1 VNLVQAA
8 PKGQLSVILLLN
20 THDPTHSRP
29 LAQSFW
35 RIMESYTTSH
45 VKVCFLCYR
54 AYPEI
59 LGSILSQCKDVSDE
73 EKDSRVKTTL
83 SGKGV
88 TILAIIGAKKQLS
101 IFPETLDAGGHRNG
115 AVVGARWSVGQ
126 ILGNSLGFDDDN
138 EEDGQQ
144 SQNQLQAQPSSQD
157 DRISECTGQ
166 MEGAPANHKNTVAAA
181 ASSASGADS
190 SDPRLVQI
198 EQLGMWM
205 ERFFD
210 GSLRRYRVK
219 EWPDWHT
226 VSH

>member
-1 VNLVQAA
+1 VDLVQDA

-20 THDPTHSRP
+20 THDSTHSRP

-45 VKVCFLCYR
+45 VKACFLCYR

-59 LGSILSQCKDVSDE
+59 LGSILSRCEDMSDE
-73 EKDSRVKTTL
+73 ERDTRVKMTL

-115 AVVGARWSVGQ
+115 AVVGVRRSVGQ

-138 EEDGQQ
+138 EDDGEQ
-144 SQNQLQAQPSSQD
+144 SQNQAQPSSQD

-166 MEGAPANHKNTVAAA
+166 MEDAPTNHKNTVAAA
-181 ASSASGADS
+181 ASSANRADG
-190 SDPRLVQI
+190 SDPRLIQMKR
-198 EQLGMWM
+198 LGMWM

-210 GSLRRYRVK
+210 GSLQRYRVR
-219 EWPDWHT
+219 EWPDWHS